1 MVDSYTW
8 QFSQGSRCPLVEYDD
23 GRLFGVEMVDKDRL
37 TRFKSAFCD

>member
-8 QFSQGSRCPLVEYDD
+8 QFSEGARCLLVENDD
-23 GRLFGVEMVDKDRL
+23 GRLFAVQMVDKDRL